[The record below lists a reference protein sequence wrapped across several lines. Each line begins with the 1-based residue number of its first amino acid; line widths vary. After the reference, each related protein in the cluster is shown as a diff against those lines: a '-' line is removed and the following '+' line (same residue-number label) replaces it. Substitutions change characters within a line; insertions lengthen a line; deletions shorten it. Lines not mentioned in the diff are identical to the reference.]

1 MAWSG
6 GLLYVLA
13 PQLIGNVT
21 LQGTDYF
28 VNVAYTAEGDDG
40 VYSGRGLLLGAPV
53 ADGLVAF
60 VPNPQLQA
68 SNNLTFTGMWFGI
81 YADYD
86 PATNK
91 FSGGEGGIVFHEWL
105 LLADP
110 DLYPA
115 ADMASVVKALSVQ
128 PGNYV
133 ELRGPELAKVIVGEN
148 RMPADRGR
156 ECEIV
161 GMPALGAAKAK
172 VEFRQGIAARSAD
185 FIRRTGAK
193 ITE

>member
-1 MAWSG
+1 M
-6 GLLYVLA
+6 
-13 PQLIGNVT
+13 
-21 LQGTDYF
+21 
-28 VNVAYTAEGDDG
+28 
-40 VYSGRGLLLGAPV
+40 
-53 ADGLVAF
+53 
-60 VPNPQLQA
+60 
-68 SNNLTFTGMWFGI
+68 
-81 YADYD
+81 
-86 PATNK
+86 
-91 FSGGEGGIVFHEWL
+91 
-105 LLADP
+105 
-110 DLYPA
+110 YPA

-161 GMPALGAAKAK
+161 GMPVLGAAKAK

-185 FIRRTGAK
+185 FTRRTGAK

>member
-1 MAWSG
+1 M
-6 GLLYVLA
+6 
-13 PQLIGNVT
+13 
-21 LQGTDYF
+21 
-28 VNVAYTAEGDDG
+28 
-40 VYSGRGLLLGAPV
+40 

-86 PATNK
+86 PATNI

-161 GMPALGAAKAK
+161 GMPVLGAAKAK

-185 FIRRTGAK
+185 FTRRTGAK